1 MLGYIREH
9 GEHGD
14 DAVELYWRAHW
25 RSVVALAA
33 HAQQKRLNAPAEP
46 VFGTVLNRGDAMRRR
61 DIITLL
67 GARRSSL
74 FAARASLG

>member
-1 MLGYIREH
+1 MAMTRWSFMACSVAQRCG
-9 GEHGD
+9 
-14 DAVELYWRAHW
+14 
-25 RSVVALAA
+25 RSLRTLSKAIES
-33 HAQQKRLNAPAEP
+33 AEP
-46 VFGTVLNRGDAMRRR
+46 VFGEVLNRGDAMQRR